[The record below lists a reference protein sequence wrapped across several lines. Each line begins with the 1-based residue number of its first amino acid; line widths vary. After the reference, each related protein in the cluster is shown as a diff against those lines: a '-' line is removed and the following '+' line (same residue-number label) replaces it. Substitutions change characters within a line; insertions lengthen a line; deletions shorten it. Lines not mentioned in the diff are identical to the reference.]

1 MPPVQ
6 NEQLKDAAILTR
18 AVENLFRKLIR
29 FLVGRLSLVKL
40 QEMIRYIYV
49 EEAEGKLRRQKPH
62 RDVPLTRLA
71 LLTGLDTR
79 TLARVR
85 NCDRYRKPLYKENR
99 FIKSMTPESC
109 VLDIWSSNSRFVD
122 PDSGKP
128 KQISLHGAGAS
139 FEQLVKE
146 AVTSRG
152 VTSQSILASLIAD
165 KAVELDDE
173 TQSLKLLEKIQAPY
187 KSGNEWGALEVG
199 LLHAC
204 SLLDT
209 VFHNFQA
216 VKDGGAPFYQRGSWT
231 HRLRLDKRL
240 DFRKIM
246 RDFLEKS
253 DDEAREFMLP
263 YEEKISC
270 EDQLTAGI
278 SMFYFEEGM
287 KSE

>member
-40 QEMIRYIYV
+40 QELIRYIYV
-49 EEAEGKLRRQKPH
+49 EEAEGKLRKEKPG
-62 RDVPLTRLA
+62 RDIPLTRLA

-79 TLARVR
+79 TLAKVR
-85 NCDRYRKPLYKENR
+85 NSDRYRKPMYQENR
-99 FIKSMTPESC
+99 FIKAMTPKSC
-109 VLDIWSSNSRFVD
+109 VLDIWTSHSRFRD
-122 PDSGKP
+122 PDTGKP
-128 KQISLHGAGAS
+128 KQIVLSGSEAS

-165 KAVELDDE
+165 RAVELDE
-173 TQSLKLLEKIQAPY
+173 GSQKVTLLEKIQAPY
-187 KSGNEWGALEVG
+187 KSGNEWGTLEVG
-199 LLHAC
+199 LLHTC

-209 VFHNFQA
+209 VFHNFEA
-216 VKDGGAPFYQRGSWT
+216 VRNGSATLYQQGCWT
-231 HRLRLDKRL
+231 HRLKKEKRM
-240 DFRKIM
+240 DFQKIM
-246 RDFLEKS
+246 RAFMEKS
-253 DDEAREFMLP
+253 DDEARECMLP
-263 YEEKISC
+263 YEEKISH

-287 KSE
+287 KPD

>member
-6 NEQLKDAAILTR
+6 NEQLQDAAVLTR
-18 AVENLFRKLIR
+18 AIENLFRKLIR

-49 EEAEGKLRRQKPH
+49 EEAEGKLRKEKPN
-62 RDVPLTRLA
+62 RDIPLTRLA

-79 TLARVR
+79 TLAKVR
-85 NCDRYRKPLYKENR
+85 NSDRYRKPMYKENR
-99 FIKSMTPESC
+99 FIKAMTPESC
-109 VLDIWSSNSRFVD
+109 VLDIWSSHSRFMD
-122 PDSGKP
+122 PDTGKP
-128 KQISLHGAGAS
+128 KKIALSGSEAS

-152 VTSQSILASLIAD
+152 VTSQSILASLLAD
-165 KAVELDDE
+165 RAVELDEDSQE
-173 TQSLKLLEKIQAPY
+173 VKLLEKIQAPF

-199 LLHAC
+199 LLHTC

-209 VFHNFQA
+209 VFHNFEA
-216 VKDGGAPFYQRGSWT
+216 VKDGSATFYQRGCWT
-231 HRLRLDKRL
+231 HRLKKEKRM
-240 DFRKIM
+240 DFQNIM
-246 RDFLEKS
+246 RAFMEKS
-253 DDEAREFMLP
+253 DDEARECMLP
-263 YEEKISC
+263 YEEKISH

-287 KSE
+287 KPN

>member
-1 MPPVQ
+1 MPPVH
-6 NEQLKDAAILTR
+6 NEHLQDAAILTR

-29 FLVGRLSLVKL
+29 FLLGRISLVKL

-49 EEAEGKLRRQKPH
+49 EEAESKLRKEKPH
-62 RDVPLTRLA
+62 RDIPLTRLA

-79 TLARVR
+79 TLAKVR
-85 NCDRYRKPLYKENR
+85 NSDGYRQPLYKEKR
-99 FIKSMTPESC
+99 FIKAMTPESC

-122 PDSGKP
+122 PDSGRP
-128 KQISLHGAGAS
+128 KQISLHGEEAS

-152 VTSQSILASLIAD
+152 VTSQSILASLVAD
-165 KAVELDDE
+165 RAVELDDA
-173 TQSLKLLEKIQAPY
+173 TQSVKLLEKIQAPF

-209 VFHNFQA
+209 VFHNFAA
-216 VKDGGAPFYQRGSWT
+216 VRDGGAPFYQRGCWT
-231 HRLRLDKRL
+231 HRLNKGKRL
-240 DFRKIM
+240 NFQKIM

-253 DDEAREFMLP
+253 DDEARDFMLP
-263 YEEKISC
+263 YEEKISH
-270 EDQLTAGI
+270 EEQLTAGI

-287 KSE
+287 KTN

>member
-1 MPPVQ
+1 MPTVQ
-6 NEQLKDAAILTR
+6 QEPLRDAAILTR

-49 EEAEGKLRRQKPH
+49 EEAEGKLRRQKP
-62 RDVPLTRLA
+62 DSDIPLTRLA

-79 TLARVR
+79 TLAKVR
-85 NCDRYRKPLYKENR
+85 NSDRYRKPLHKENR
-99 FIKSMTPESC
+99 FIKAMTPESC
-109 VLDIWSSNSRFVD
+109 VLDIWTSNSRFVD
-122 PDSGKP
+122 PDTGKP
-128 KQISLHGAGAS
+128 KQIPLLGADVS
-139 FEQLVKE
+139 FEQLLKE

-152 VTSQSILASLIAD
+152 VTSQSILASLVAD
-165 KAVELDDE
+165 KAVELDEE
-173 TQSLKLLEKIQAPY
+173 TQTIKLLEKIQAPY

-209 VFHNFQA
+209 VFHNFRA
-216 VKDGGAPFYQRGSWT
+216 VRDGGAPFYQRGCWT
-231 HRLRLDKRL
+231 HRLKFDRRQKFQQL
-240 DFRKIM
+240 M

-253 DDEAREFMLP
+253 DDQARELMTP
-263 YEEKISC
+263 YEDKVSC
-270 EDQLTAGI
+270 DDQVTAGI

-287 KSE
+287 KTE